1 MSRWVVLPG
10 AVGAGPQQETPTT
23 ARSGPLSEALSGAL
37 ADEPALA
44 GATWTVLGSGDV
56 VVDGELDPD
65 AVARAVD
72 AVVPRVLGADAP
84 ASPALVRTSAQWR
97 EVMRNSPFAPGA
109 TGTQQVLFVRDL
121 PEPRLRR
128 ALVGRDWGGD
138 QVVVRGR
145 EVYLR
150 YTSSVEGSLARHA
163 TVLRYLDAVG
173 AARDWA
179 DVRATA
185 EVLAG
190 ALV

>member
-10 AVGAGPQQETPTT
+10 AVGAGAQQETLV
-23 ARSGPLSEALSGAL
+23 AALSGAL
-37 ADEPALA
+37 GEEPALA
-44 GATWTVLGSGDV
+44 GGTWTVLGSGDV
-56 VVDGELDPD
+56 VVDGEVDPGT
-65 AVARAVD
+65 VARSVD
-72 AVVPRVLGADAP
+72 AVVLRALGAEAA

-150 YTSSVEGSLARHA
+150 YAGSVEGSLARHA

-173 AARDWA
+173 TARGWA